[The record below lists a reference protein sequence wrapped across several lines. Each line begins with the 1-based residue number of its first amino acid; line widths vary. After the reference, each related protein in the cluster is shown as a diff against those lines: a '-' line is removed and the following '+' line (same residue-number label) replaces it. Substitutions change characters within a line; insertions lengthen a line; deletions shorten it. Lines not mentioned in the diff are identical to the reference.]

1 MTAADE
7 GRGMRHLGTVAG
19 INSTVTLVLGD
30 VLVARRWQGIDNA
43 EDDWSGKG
51 SDWERC
57 FRALHGDHGSRQS
70 APVACDGGELLAF
83 RIDSGGLVDVYRNG
97 ESLVLVEVAYT
108 DLDDVRRD
116 ADFLGYVASPFSEA
130 AAEAG
135 LVVVDSGA
143 IAILPSPLPGTGA
156 DAALTA
162 ATPLDGIQLPI
173 SEEGRAECGLALK
186 LPAGQY
192 RVRLDQSVEGAW
204 GGACRAGIEPCPPGN
219 G

>member
-1 MTAADE
+1 MTASDA
-7 GRGMRHLGTVAG
+7 GRGLRHLGTVES
-19 INSTVTLVLGD
+19 INSTVMLVLGD

-43 EDDWSGKG
+43 EDDRSGKG

-70 APVACDGGELLAF
+70 ALVACGAGELLAF
-83 RIDSGGLVDVYRNG
+83 RIDSGGRVDVYRDG

-108 DLDDVRRD
+108 DLGDIRQS
-116 ADFLGYVASPFSEA
+116 AGFLGYVGGPFSEA
-130 AAEAG
+130 AAEAD

-156 DAALTA
+156 DEALTA
-162 ATPLDGIQLPI
+162 AAPPDGIRLPI
-173 SEEGRAECGLALK
+173 SEEGRAECGLALR

-192 RVRLDQSVEGAW
+192 RVRLDQPVEHAW
-204 GGACRAGIEPCPPGN
+204 GGACRARIEPCPTGN